1 MILTF
6 KQKLWLILVLVITLS
21 ALYLLYG
28 IGSDVNKFLIIYMVR
43 SRYKR
48 LLAILL
54 TAVCVGASTLIF
66 QTISNNRILTPSI
79 IGLDSVYVFIQTI
92 MLFFLGSQQTLQISA
107 LSNYCLSL
115 LIMVGF
121 AFFLFKVLFKQQEY
135 SIYFVLLCGLV
146 LNTLFSSLSSF
157 FQMLI
162 DPNDFLILQTNL
174 FASFNAINTKLLW
187 VSLIIVVFVLLISW
201 TSLRKLDVLLLG
213 KDVAISLGL
222 DYDLLVM
229 KFFILISI
237 LISVSTALVGPITF
251 LGLLVVNLAYH
262 IFPTYRHSIL
272 LPASILIGMLVLVGG
287 QIIVQ
292 YVLTLE
298 TQLSVILNFIGGIY
312 FILILLKE
320 SKDK

>member
-28 IGSDVNKFLIIYMVR
+28 IGSDVNKFLIIYMVN

-92 MLFFLGSQQTLQISA
+92 MLFFLGSQQTLKISA

-135 SIYFVLLCGLV
+135 SIYFVLLSVQIMQILRRLV
-146 LNTLFSSLSSF
+146 K
-157 FQMLI
+157 
-162 DPNDFLILQTNL
+162 DFNKTIILVIHDIN
-174 FASFNAINTKLLW
+174 FASCYADNIVALKEGKIIVNGNVDEVVKEEVLSKIYDMPIKIETYQGRKICNYFDPQEQIHCETAHKLL
-187 VSLIIVVFVLLISW
+187 
-201 TSLRKLDVLLLG
+201 
-213 KDVAISLGL
+213 
-222 DYDLLVM
+222 
-229 KFFILISI
+229 
-237 LISVSTALVGPITF
+237 
-251 LGLLVVNLAYH
+251 
-262 IFPTYRHSIL
+262 
-272 LPASILIGMLVLVGG
+272 
-287 QIIVQ
+287 
-292 YVLTLE
+292 
-298 TQLSVILNFIGGIY
+298 
-312 FILILLKE
+312 
-320 SKDK
+320 SK